1 MFKKN
6 VTISVDGMSCDHCAN
21 KVKNTLESINGIS
34 KVKVNLNKKEV
45 VIYYKEDINLGEI
58 ETTINDL
65 GYKFGGVK

>member
-6 VTISVDGMSCDHCAN
+6 VTINVNGMSCDHCAN
-21 KVKNTLESINGIS
+21 KVKNVLESINGIS

-45 VIYYKEDINLGEI
+45 VIYYKENINLEKI

-65 GYKFGGVK
+65 GYKFGGIK

>member
-1 MFKKN
+1 MFKKS

-21 KVKNTLESINGIS
+21 KVKNALESINGIS

-45 VIYYKEDINLGEI
+45 VIYYKENINIEKI